1 MIQPSGGRKEERMML
16 PSGGNV
22 NDAIV
27 FRRHEA
33 TSMGS
38 MDDVSV
44 G

>member
-1 MIQPSGGRKEERMML
+1 MIQPSGGSRKERKKL
-16 PSGGNV
+16 SLGGNV

-27 FRRHEA
+27 FGRHEA

-38 MDDVSV
+38 MNDVSV